1 MSEWQFNGVSL
12 SALAQVSD
20 EGCHLKRVLS
30 FADGHQK
37 VLGCLIGDDN
47 KSFILSADSQSS
59 ERIEITQGECRV
71 RMDDDDNEYYYREG
85 QSFVVAKSSRV
96 VLIPAAIL
104 QYVRHLEG

>member
-1 MSEWQFNGVSL
+1 M
-12 SALAQVSD
+12 
-20 EGCHLKRVLS
+20 LS

-47 KSFILSADSQSS
+47 KSFVLSTDSQSS

-71 RMDDDDNEYYYREG
+71 HMDDAEHYYREG
-85 QSFVVAKSSRV
+85 QSFVVSNLSDIV
-96 VLIPAAIL
+96 MIPTAVL

>member
-12 SALAQVSD
+12 SACAQVSD

-37 VLGCLIGDDN
+37 VLGCLIGDDR
-47 KSFILSADSQSS
+47 KSFVLSADSQSS

-71 RMDDDDNEYYYREG
+71 RMDDAEHYYREG
-85 QSFVVAKSSRV
+85 QSFVVAKSGSV